1 MKTALKRVR
10 TQTKSLT
17 TKVTIE
23 KLKPI
28 SMLGQVETRMK
39 AKKTEWEKMI

>member
-1 MKTALKRVR
+1 MKTVLKRVR

-23 KLKPI
+23 KLN
-28 SMLGQVETRMK
+28 
-39 AKKTEWEKMI
+39 KTDIYVRTSGN